1 MLSKLRNSSKN
12 TFTKVILGSLL
23 TFLILSFAIWGTEDL
38 VGIGKRKTTVASVG
52 QLDVSAK
59 EFLSLYTR
67 QTEEIR
73 KLLGASLNI
82 EKGRQ
87 FGYVDRALS
96 SLINRAL
103 FNNQAMDLGLSVS
116 DVNVRD
122 RIVKDDSFKDDLGQF
137 SELIFRQ
144 LISESGY
151 SEDTYVEGTRQDL
164 ARDQMVETI
173 RSSFMLPKIISNSIG
188 TYNLEERS
196 VDYITIKS
204 EKQNFVKPSQVS
216 IKAYYEKNRE
226 EFKTK
231 ELRDVET
238 LLLDANEFA
247 KKTTVTD
254 DEIKLLYEERKE
266 SLIKPERRYLK
277 QILVTDFDKAKSIS
291 SNLQNRKKDFAKIA
305 KDLASQ
311 NEEDIDLGWNTR
323 DELPEDIVKKV
334 FLLKKN
340 TISQPIESS
349 FGFHIFHTIDI
360 EERKELSL
368 KDVEKNFRNELLI
381 EKAKDS
387 VYELQ
392 DEIEDSL
399 SGGETLK
406 EISEKLEVQLIV
418 GKSLDSKGFNSD
430 GSINEEFQDERIL
443 RAVFNQKENE
453 EGNLIDIDKDNGLA
467 VSIVKKIY
475 PPKVMSFDEAE
486 PEVRKTLINKSKYEN
501 ALLKAKEIKEK
512 INKGSKIEKIAKE
525 YKLKIRGIPPFNR
538 IQPDTSELP
547 LPLISKIFEAQ
558 INEAVTHSTL
568 KDEIVVA
575 EVVEII
581 NAYGD
586 DQEGLK
592 SFIKRIEDDMSVDL
606 LSQFSEILRKKY
618 KISINDDVINQLN

>member
-12 TFTKVILGSLL
+12 TFTKIILGSLL

-59 EFLSLYTR
+59 EFLSLYSR

-173 RSSFMLPKIISNSIG
+173 RSSFILPKIISNSIG
-188 TYNLEERS
+188 EYNLEERT
-196 VDYITIKS
+196 VNYITVKS
-204 EKQNFVKPSQVS
+204 EKQNFLKPTKAS
-216 IKAYYEKNRE
+216 IKAYYEKNKE
-226 EFKTK
+226 EFKTR

-291 SNLQNRKKDFAKIA
+291 SKLQNRNKDFAKIA
-305 KDLASQ
+305 KDLAEQ
-311 NEEDIDLGWNTR
+311 NEEDIDLGWNTK
-323 DELPEDIVKKV
+323 DELPEDIVESV
-334 FLLKKN
+334 FSLKKN
-340 TISQPIESS
+340 TISEPIESS
-349 FGFHIFHTIDI
+349 FGFHVFLTIDI
-360 EERKELSL
+360 EERKELSY

-418 GKSLDSKGFNSD
+418 GKSLDSKGYNYD
-430 GSINEEFQDERIL
+430 GSINKEFQDERIL

-475 PPKVMSFDEAE
+475 PPKIMSFDEAE
-486 PEVRKTLINKSKYEN
+486 SEVRKTLINKSKYEN

-512 INKGSKIEKIAKE
+512 INNGTKIEKIAKQYNLE
-525 YKLKIRGIPPFNR
+525 IKGVPPFNR
-538 IQPDTSELP
+538 VQPDTSELP
-547 LPLISKIFEAQ
+547 LPLISKIFEAK
-558 INEAVTHSTL
+558 INKAVTHSIL
-568 KDEIVVA
+568 EDEIIVA
-575 EVVEII
+575 EVAEII
-581 NAYGD
+581 NAYGN

-592 SFIKRIEDDMSVDL
+592 SFIKRVEDDMSVDL
-606 LSQFSEILRKKY
+606 LSQFSEILRQKY

>member
-12 TFTKVILGSLL
+12 TLTKMILGSLL

-52 QLDVSAK
+52 QLDISAR

-73 KLLGASLNI
+73 KLLGTSLNI
-82 EKGRQ
+82 DKGRQ

-103 FNNQAMDLGLSVS
+103 FNNQAIDLGLSVS

-122 RIVKDDSFKDDLGQF
+122 RIIKDDSFKDDLGQF
-137 SELIFRQ
+137 SELMFRQ

-151 SEDTYVEGTRQDL
+151 SEDSYVEGTRQDL

-173 RSSFMLPKIISNSIG
+173 RSSFILPKIISNSIG
-188 TYNLEERS
+188 EYNLEERS
-196 VDYITIKS
+196 INYITVKS
-204 EKQNFVKPSQVS
+204 KDQKFTKPTEES
-216 IKAYYEKNRE
+216 IKLYYDENKEDFKSSEYRE
-226 EFKTK
+226 I
-231 ELRDVET
+231 ET

-247 KKTTVTD
+247 KNTTVTNE
-254 DEIKLLYEERKE
+254 EIKLLYEERKE

-277 QILVTDFDKAKSIS
+277 QILVSDAKKAKDVTSKLKNNKNNFS
-291 SNLQNRKKDFAKIA
+291 KIA
-305 KDLASQ
+305 KNIAGL
-311 NEEDIDLGWNTR
+311 EEDDIDLGWNTR
-323 DELPEDIVKKV
+323 DELPEDIVDQV
-334 FLLKKN
+334 FSLEKN
-340 TISQPIESS
+340 SISQAIESS
-349 FGFHIFHTIDI
+349 FGYHIFLTVDV
-360 EERKELSL
+360 EDRKELSYQ
-368 KDVEKNFRNELLI
+368 DVEDNFRNELLI
-381 EKAKDS
+381 EKAKDA

-406 EISEKLEVQLIV
+406 EISEKLEVQLITAQAI
-418 GKSLDSKGFNSD
+418 DSRGFNLD
-430 GSINEEFQDERIL
+430 GSKNEEFRDERIL

-467 VSIVKKIY
+467 VSIVTKIY
-475 PPKVMSFDEAE
+475 PPKIIKFKEARPKAE
-486 PEVRKTLINKSKYEN
+486 RKLIEKSQYEFALSKANK
-501 ALLKAKEIKEK
+501 IKEE
-512 INKGSKIEKIAKE
+512 INTGTKIEEISSQ
-525 YKLKIRGIPPFNR
+525 YNLKIKGVAPFNR

-547 LPLISKIFEAQ
+547 LPLVSKIFETKINNAVIHSIQEEEIIIAQ
-558 INEAVTHSTL
+558 
-568 KDEIVVA
+568 VA
-575 EVVEII
+575 EII
-581 NAYGD
+581 NAYGND
-586 DQEGLK
+586 KEGLK
-592 SFIKRIEDDMSVDL
+592 SFNERIEDDMSVDL

>member
-12 TFTKVILGSLL
+12 TFTKLILGSLL

-52 QLDVSAK
+52 QLDISAR

-82 EKGRQ
+82 DKGRQ

-122 RIVKDDSFKDDLGQF
+122 RIIKDDSFKDDLGQF
-137 SELIFRQ
+137 SELMFRQ

-151 SEDTYVEGTRQDL
+151 TEDSYVEGTRQDL

-173 RSSFMLPKIISNSIG
+173 RSSFILPKVISNNIG
-188 TYNLEERS
+188 EYNLEERS
-196 VDYITIKS
+196 INYITVKS
-204 EKQNFVKPSQVS
+204 KDQKFNKPTEES
-216 IKAYYEKNRE
+216 IKLYYDKNKEDFKSPEFRE
-226 EFKTK
+226 
-231 ELRDVET
+231 VET

-247 KKTTVTD
+247 KNTTVTSE
-254 DEIKLLYEERKE
+254 EIELLYEERKE

-277 QILVTDFDKAKSIS
+277 QILVSDAKKAKDVTDK
-291 SNLQNRKKDFAKIA
+291 LQNNKNDFSKIA
-305 KDLASQ
+305 KNLTGL
-311 NEEDIDLGWNTR
+311 EEDDIDLGWNTR
-323 DELPEDIVKKV
+323 DELPEDIVDQV
-334 FLLKKN
+334 FSLKKDS
-340 TISQPIESS
+340 ISPAIESS
-349 FGFHIFHTIDI
+349 FGYHIFLTVDV
-360 EERKELSL
+360 EERKELSY
-368 KDVEKNFRNELLI
+368 KDVEDNFRNELLI
-381 EKAKDS
+381 EKAKDA

-406 EISEKLEVQLIV
+406 EISEKLEVQLI
-418 GKSLDSKGFNSD
+418 KAQAIDSKGFNLD
-430 GSINEEFQDERIL
+430 GSENKEFQDERIL

-467 VSIVKKIY
+467 VSIVSKIF
-475 PPKVMSFDEAE
+475 PPKIIEFDEA
-486 PEVRKTLINKSKYEN
+486 KSKVEKKLIEKSQYEY
-501 ALLKAKEIKEK
+501 ALSKANKIKEE
-512 INKGSKIEKIAKE
+512 INAGSKIEKISSQ
-525 YKLKIRGIPPFNR
+525 YNLKIKGVAPFNR

-547 LPLISKIFEAQ
+547 LPLVSKIFETK
-558 INEAVTHSTL
+558 INNAVTHSINE
-568 KDEIVVA
+568 DEIIIAQVA
-575 EVVEII
+575 EII
-581 NAYGD
+581 NAYGND
-586 DQEGLK
+586 KKGLK
-592 SFIKRIEDDMSVDL
+592 SFNDRIEDDMSVDL